1 MLHKV
6 RAAYDCPFYFI
17 MKYEDLDMSQKA
29 LVMRAAVR
37 SGIVSL
43 NDIQKKFNILAN
55 GGLKDNLEKLF
66 APTYE
71 GDFKEAFRTARQNRK
86 SYFRWNGELY
96 NSEITPNPMAEAARN
111 WDTKGDPAREDFRMQ
126 VIRDPNGVLD
136 FYNKKYSV
144 AKGFKTANR
153 EINEYNLDKM
163 YSLGTDGL
171 DDLVIARNTNH
182 NIGKE
187 IWGELQNSKL
197 SYDQKL
203 AILANSYHE
212 TSGWTALKQYN
223 NGPATGAFMMEPAQ
237 KAVYDK
243 WLKNN
248 NLKDSVANQTKFVV
262 DLFTNDDSSLVTPW
276 DRVPSDFQDKVL
288 GFKDEAEAKKES
300 AVARSV
306 YNHKL
311 YTTKGAKRDWNS
323 GNLDNSVRAFEGL
336 FERAGAPVI
345 ERRQRIAHILKKY
358 YK

>member
-1 MLHKV
+1 
-6 RAAYDCPFYFI
+6 

-43 NDIQKKFNILAN
+43 SDVREKFNTLAK
-55 GGLKDNLEKLF
+55 GGFKDNLEKLF

-71 GDFKEAFRTARQNRK
+71 GDFKEAFRTARQNGK
-86 SYFRWNGELY
+86 SYFKWNGELY
-96 NSEITPNPMAEAARN
+96 NSEITPNPMVEAARN

-136 FYNKKYSV
+136 YYNKEYSV

-153 EINEYNLDKM
+153 EINEYNLEKM
-163 YSLGTDGL
+163 YSLGTKGL
-171 DDLVIARNTNH
+171 DDLVIVRNTNH
-182 NIGKE
+182 NIGNE
-187 IWGELQNSKL
+187 IWKELQNSDL

-212 TSGWTALKQYN
+212 TNGWTALKQYN
-223 NGPATGAFMMEPAQ
+223 NGPAIGVFMMEPAQ
-237 KAVYDK
+237 RAVYEK
-243 WLKNN
+243 WLKSNK
-248 NLKDSVANQTKFVV
+248 LKDSTASQTKFVV
-262 DLFTNDDSSLVTPW
+262 NLFTNNDSSLVTPW
-276 DRVPSDFQDKVL
+276 DRASGDLQDKVL
-288 GFKDEAEAKKES
+288 GFKDETEAEK
-300 AVARSV
+300 VGPITRSV

-311 YTTKGAKRDWNS
+311 YTTDGAKKDWNS
-323 GNLDNSVRAFEGL
+323 GNLDDSVRAFEGL

-345 ERRQRIAHILKKY
+345 ERRQRVAHILKKY